1 MASLHKNRRTT
12 LERIE
17 KFVSRVYFTD
27 VNLYGRIYPQQ
38 DNVDIFHWP
47 LPQNKHWKTISFD
60 EVVKQTFTPVCLG
73 SCFGPTFATHWF
85 KVVVKIP
92 ESWSGKEIHLRW
104 NSSSEALLFNTLGD
118 PLQGFTG
125 SPDHQKRE
133 EFIISKSWER
143 KETEQEL
150 VYYIEMAC
158 NSMFGAGKGGMI
170 DAPDLDKKYALEMA
184 NIAVCDTV
192 AYRLLIDLELLFE
205 MAKELTDVDGKGDSR
220 GYQALYAGNQIVN
233 AIQAD
238 DWNEAQR
245 ISNDF
250 FKHRNGQRAHVIDA
264 MGHCH
269 IDTAWL
275 WPYDETIRKCA
286 RSCASVIALM
296 KDYPE
301 MTFVCSQAQQFS
313 WVKQHYPSLYKEIK
327 HFIDLGRF
335 IPVGGTWVEM
345 DGNIPSG
352 ESFIRQ
358 FLYGQRFFIKEFGM
372 RSQEFWL
379 PDTFGYSAQ
388 TPQIL
393 RHVGISRFLT
403 QKLSWSLVNRF
414 PHHNFLWEG
423 LDGSTVLVHFPP
435 ADSYEASCKV
445 SEALKTE
452 RNLLDKGRVTKSI
465 MLYGYGDG
473 GGGPHKPMLD
483 RMERLKD
490 VDGVPK
496 LMNSTPNKFFE
507 NLEAESSQLCRW
519 VGELYLELHNGTYTS
534 QADMKKFNRCCEYK
548 LRDAELLLA
557 VSLAL
562 DRIPLVD
569 VVGLRT
575 NIDEAWRLLLVNQ
588 FHDVLPGSSIELV
601 HTEAKQW
608 FRKCLRLAEE
618 VAERCIA
625 YLRGK
630 ANQQLTTPSFIN
642 TLPWS
647 RNALIYEEEKPVRA
661 VNVQPMSWFVK
672 ELGGVTPV
680 VIDKTGGIYKI
691 ANQWFS
697 VEIDSCGRIISMI
710 HHASGNQVIPAES
723 FGNQLVLFD
732 DIPLYWDAWDCM
744 DYHIETRNVVNR
756 PSSTEEEVHVELQT
770 PLKVTLKWSQS
781 VGKQS
786 RVHQKIHIT
795 AVDCFVQFETRVEW
809 SENRK
814 FLKVE
819 FPVEVHA
826 NQASFDTQFG
836 FLSRPNHKNTSW
848 DSAKFEV
855 CGHKWADLSE
865 MTWGVAVLNDSK
877 YGWSVHGKTITM
889 SLLRSPKAPDANC
902 DMHEH
907 FFRYALMPHHGL
919 KSRFDVIKESYNFNC
934 EMISTKSVNDISV
947 SGSWFTVDSSSI
959 VLETVKP
966 CEPMLNSEDAP
977 VKKILLRLFES
988 CGDRTQARIETNLPL
1003 LDYTLCNGLEEPIG
1017 PTSSLA
1023 ASAEGKKFFT
1033 ASFTPFQVK
1042 SFLLSF

>member
-17 KFVSRVYFTD
+17 KFVSRIYFTD
-27 VNLYGRIYPQQ
+27 VNLYGRIYPHQE
-38 DNVDIFHWP
+38 NVDIFHWA
-47 LPQNKHWKTISFD
+47 LPQDKHWKSISFD
-60 EVVKQTFTPVCLG
+60 EIIKQTFLPQKIG
-73 SCFGPTFATHWF
+73 DCFGPTWATHYF
-85 KVVVKIP
+85 KIVVKIP

-104 NSSSEALLFNTLGD
+104 NSNSEALLFNTLGE

-133 EFIISKSWER
+133 EFIISKSWE
-143 KETEQEL
+143 KKGPEEL
-150 VYYIEMAC
+150 VYFIEMAC

-170 DAPDLDKKYALEMA
+170 DAPDPDRKYSLQMA
-184 NIAVCDTV
+184 NVAVCDTV
-192 AYRLLIDLELLFE
+192 AYHLLIDLELLFD
-205 MAKELTDVDGKGDSR
+205 MAKELTEADGKGDSR
-220 GYQALYAGNQIVN
+220 GYQALYAGNQIIN

-238 DWNEAQR
+238 DWKEAQR
-245 ISNDF
+245 VSNEF
-250 FKHRNGQRAHVIDA
+250 FKYRNGERAHIIDA

-275 WPYDETIRKCA
+275 WTYDETIRKCA
-286 RSCASVIALM
+286 RSWSSVIALM

-313 WVKQHYPSLYKEIK
+313 WVKQYYPSLYEEMK
-327 HFIDLGRF
+327 HFISLGRF

-358 FLYGQRFFIKEFGM
+358 FLYGQRFFLKEFGI

-393 RHVGISRFLT
+393 KHVGISRFLT
-403 QKLSWSLVNRF
+403 QKLSWSLVNKF

-423 LDGSTVLVHFPP
+423 IDGSTVIVHFPP
-435 ADSYEASCKV
+435 GDSYEANCKV

-452 RNLLDKGRVTKSI
+452 RNLLDKGRVTRSV
-465 MLYGYGDG
+465 MLYGFGDG

-496 LMNSTPNKFFE
+496 FENSTPNKFFE

-534 QADMKKFNRCCEYK
+534 QADMKKYNRSCEYK

-557 VSLAL
+557 IAFTLE
-562 DRIPLVD
+562 RIPLADLVD
-569 VVGLRT
+569 LRT
-575 NIDEAWRLLLVNQ
+575 NIEEGWRLLLVNQ
-588 FHDVLPGSSIELV
+588 FHDVLPGSSIELA
-601 HTEAKQW
+601 HTEAKEW
-608 FRKCLRLAEE
+608 FRKSLQLAAE
-618 VAERCIA
+618 VVDRCIS
-625 YLRGK
+625 YLQGTSI
-630 ANQQLTTPSFIN
+630 ASYSLLN

-647 RNALIYEEEKPVRA
+647 RNALIYENEKPLKAISVK
-661 VNVQPMSWFVK
+661 PMSWDDD
-672 ELGGVTPV
+672 ELGDISPV
-680 VIDKTGGIYKI
+680 VMEQGGGVHKI
-691 ANQWFS
+691 SNKWFS
-697 VEIDSCGRIISMI
+697 VEIDSSGRISSMI
-710 HHASGNQVIPAES
+710 HHASGNQVVPTKE

-744 DYHIETRNVVNR
+744 DYHIETRNAVNR
-756 PSSTEEEVHVELQT
+756 PSCTEEEVHVELAT
-770 PLKVTLKWSQS
+770 PLKVTLKWSQP
-781 VGKQS
+781 VGQKS

-795 AVDCFVQFETRVEW
+795 AVHSFIEFETRVEW
-809 SENRK
+809 AENRK

-836 FLSRPNHKNTSW
+836 FLNRPNHKNTSW

-865 MTWGVAVLNDSK
+865 PAWGVSVLNDSK
-877 YGWSVHGKTITM
+877 YGWSVHGRTITM

-907 FFRYALMPHHGL
+907 FFRYALMPHNGL
-919 KSRFDVIKESYNFNC
+919 KSRSEVIRESYNFNC
-934 EMISTKSVNDISV
+934 ELISTKLSKDTST
-947 SGSWFTVDSSSI
+947 SGSWFTVNSSSVI
-959 VLETVKP
+959 LETIKP
-966 CEPMLNSEDAP
+966 CEPVLGDEKTP
-977 VKKILLRLFES
+977 VKRILVRLFES
-988 CGDRTQARIETNLPL
+988 CGDRTHARIETSLPFVN
-1003 LDYTLCNGLEEPIG
+1003 YMECNGLEEPIG
-1017 PTSSLA
+1017 PLLPFVVST
-1023 ASAEGKKFFT
+1023 EGQKFFT
-1033 ASFTPFQVK
+1033 ASFTPFQIK